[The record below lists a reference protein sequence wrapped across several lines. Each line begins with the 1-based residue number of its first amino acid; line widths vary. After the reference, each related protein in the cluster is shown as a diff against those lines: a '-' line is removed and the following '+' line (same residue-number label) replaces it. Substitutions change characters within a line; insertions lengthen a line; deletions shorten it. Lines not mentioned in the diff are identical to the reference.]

1 MARAEK
7 EDFERVLRVN
17 MQRQREEA
25 EAHEAAETIRR
36 RHQQDLL
43 AQIHEAEEKRIK
55 QRQEHLEEGRKIRE
69 RLQRERVHLE
79 MVKERKLRELRA
91 AGVPE
96 KYVAELVKMKVSTG
110 A

>member
-1 MARAEK
+1 MASKVQSMAEMARAEK

-55 QRQEHLEEGRKIRE
+55 QRQEHLEEGRKVRNWRSGLCRATANMDGFLPE
-69 RLQRERVHLE
+69 RMLGSV
-79 MVKERKLRELRA
+79 
-91 AGVPE
+91 AG
-96 KYVAELVKMKVSTG
+96 
-110 A
+110 